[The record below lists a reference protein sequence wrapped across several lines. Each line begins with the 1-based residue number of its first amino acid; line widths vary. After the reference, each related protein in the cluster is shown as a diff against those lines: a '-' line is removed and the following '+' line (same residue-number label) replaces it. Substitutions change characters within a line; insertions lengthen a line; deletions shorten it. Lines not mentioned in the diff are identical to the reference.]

1 MQAVLS
7 RVHRIVVP
15 PPDATE
21 AADDQELTTIAI
33 SSPRPSSL
41 PPALPCDVEATIART
56 VERLQ
61 FATLLTERKQ
71 AVRALHSLA
80 QQLQLDEIQH
90 GHKSTTL
97 EPTVGEQ
104 ALGLAAVPAVL
115 DALVSD
121 PRDTELMETLLEFL
135 QSIVTRVPAAAVLV
149 LTQPNGDVAAQWGM
163 PTCLM
168 LLQDPSP
175 WIRGPAVSLVKA
187 LQEAAPGEFTK
198 SVLQC
203 KEGLRR
209 LLEVVE
215 DRREHIRDTAL
226 AVLGQLTGRD
236 KNVQQ
241 FLAFEE
247 GFARL
252 FQIMEAEGLADS
264 TGASLA
270 SSVVADC
277 LHIVN
282 NMLRDNLMTQTLFL
296 EMTYLESHV
305 PRLLTVLGSEE
316 QQHKGEDAATL
327 EQKRRVLRLGLQLV
341 RILLAGLYEG
351 VNDSMLDEMAQRDRA
366 RKNQELARIQSL
378 VARQE
383 VLMSALGELIC
394 CCNGTMMDVR
404 LQALDLLLLVS
415 ERNGGAQMIL
425 VNLYAMPSGRNV
437 LADLVGLDADIG
449 RDDSPVSAAASAL
462 LDALFSDNEGAR
474 MAVLQHVQT
483 PPPQAVSLEGYSTGR
498 SSESSSIPFSAG
510 RVLFDAFV
518 INTESIVQCGDRD
531 DARTLNLK
539 LVTAWKAS
547 HRLTNLLLDS
557 SYCKELALRVPA
569 NYTDPQARAVAGGLF
584 LSRCVQLLRIA
595 PDNKLSSVV
604 QSIVFQAKLSV
615 LILLIHWCH
624 RCPKA
629 VREIV
634 GSVANLS
641 VLMDVLSVQQISTSS
656 RSAAETT
663 QLRGLVALLLGCC
676 LEFLRDEEEENI
688 AEMASAAVTA
698 AAPKGEMGLQM
709 TRDQILQMTSNRVGL
724 ETFTNALVQFQQTA
738 AILACARASAT
749 QSSRVLLTC
758 RAEYDIIDVADA
770 DDVGGDLDDD
780 GKARYLFMLYERAFT
795 EFYRSIA
802 EQIQKRVIAMY
813 TDFCDGGSLRS
824 ADGDSIVSTPA
835 SAYQDLIRMQDK
847 QIHDLQRQVEELKR
861 REMDQ
866 GCQGDVSST
875 PLQIQG
881 SFVRN
886 QMAPLREQ
894 LEHESTGLEDKNNS
908 ILEPAIEMAT
918 RMDELALVS
927 EQPGAER
934 RQRKNEPIPVCSSA
948 EDVQSASVSHEV
960 LLAHLAKVQAE
971 LDAGREANQRSYIAD
986 ATSQGATASHSV
998 RNESE
1003 DGFVSAQCLKLLEE
1017 LHVECERK
1025 DRELV
1030 ECKQMLEAL
1039 VKDQVHAKNENERLK
1054 AELAGA
1060 LLKSAQVREVEGNEY
1075 EDVIDNLTA
1084 DKARL
1089 ESRVEELEVA
1099 TRAVYETDQ
1108 EVLHQRIQEMEQERR
1123 MTLPTL
1129 RETALLSNDTVNTR
1143 VSANEEPGE
1152 VVFDNHRSKELTP
1165 SQLEE
1170 LDLLRAR
1177 VLDLEMV
1184 AKEREGWV
1192 KNALIVQAQAT
1203 ESDDQARRDK
1213 ERHDATVKELR
1224 DELARALIEKKDVE
1238 CKAKAAVTE
1247 LENEKAQ
1254 LLFAK
1259 VELEKKLG
1267 SCHPVEDASQP
1278 RNDERL
1284 RTKRPFQES
1293 IDMENSNESTVE
1305 DLLILVASLEI
1316 QCTVYRESLMEA
1328 RGEHAVAAAAELC
1341 RQRGA
1346 IFSV

>member
-15 PPDATE
+15 PPETTE
-21 AADDQELTTIAI
+21 AADVELTTIAI
-33 SSPRPSSL
+33 SSPSPSS
-41 PPALPCDVEATIART
+41 PSQNPQPSSSPALARDIEATIART

-71 AVRALHSLA
+71 AVFALHSLA
-80 QQLQLDEIQH
+80 QQQQLDNSQH

-97 EPTVGEQ
+97 EPTVEEQ

-149 LTQPNGDVAAQWGM
+149 LAQPNEDVAAQWGM

-252 FQIMEAEGLADS
+252 FQIMEAEELPDCTS
-264 TGASLA
+264 ASLA

-282 NMLRDNLMTQTLFL
+282 NMLRGNLMTQTLFL

-316 QQHKGEDAATL
+316 QHEGEDAAAL
-327 EQKRRVLRLGLQLV
+327 EQKKRVLKLGLQLV

-351 VNDSMLDEMAQRDRA
+351 VNDLMLDEMAQRDRA

-383 VLMSALGELIC
+383 VLMGALGELIC
-394 CCNGTMMDVR
+394 CCNDTMMDVR

-425 VNLYAMPSGRNV
+425 VNLYAIPSGRNV
-437 LADLVGLDADIG
+437 LADLVGLDVGNG

-462 LDALFSDNEGAR
+462 LDTLFSDNEGAR

-483 PPPQAVSLEGYSTGR
+483 PPPQIVSLEGYSTGR

-531 DARTLNLK
+531 DAGTLNLK

-547 HRLTNLLLDS
+547 HRLTNLLSDS

-569 NYTDPQARAVAGGLF
+569 NYTDAQARAVAGGLF

-624 RCPKA
+624 HCPKA

-641 VLMDVLSVQQISTSS
+641 VLMDVLSVKQISTSS

-676 LEFLRDEEEENI
+676 LEFLRDDEKENI

-698 AAPKGEMGLQM
+698 AAPKEEMGLQL
-709 TRDQILQMTSNRVGL
+709 TRDQILQMISNRVGL
-724 ETFTNALVQFQQTA
+724 EKFTNALVQFQQTA
-738 AILACARASAT
+738 AILACARASPT
-749 QSSRVLLTC
+749 QSSRVLLTY

-770 DDVGGDLDDD
+770 DDVDT
-780 GKARYLFMLYERAFT
+780 RQLFE
-795 EFYRSIA
+795 
-802 EQIQKRVIAMY
+802 K
-813 TDFCDGGSLRS
+813 
-824 ADGDSIVSTPA
+824 PN
-835 SAYQDLIRMQDK
+835 
-847 QIHDLQRQVEELKR
+847 
-861 REMDQ
+861 
-866 GCQGDVSST
+866 VSS
-875 PLQIQG
+875 
-881 SFVRN
+881 
-886 QMAPLREQ
+886 
-894 LEHESTGLEDKNNS
+894 
-908 ILEPAIEMAT
+908 
-918 RMDELALVS
+918 
-927 EQPGAER
+927 
-934 RQRKNEPIPVCSSA
+934 
-948 EDVQSASVSHEV
+948 
-960 LLAHLAKVQAE
+960 
-971 LDAGREANQRSYIAD
+971 
-986 ATSQGATASHSV
+986 
-998 RNESE
+998 
-1003 DGFVSAQCLKLLEE
+1003 
-1017 LHVECERK
+1017 
-1025 DRELV
+1025 
-1030 ECKQMLEAL
+1030 
-1039 VKDQVHAKNENERLK
+1039 
-1054 AELAGA
+1054 
-1060 LLKSAQVREVEGNEY
+1060 
-1075 EDVIDNLTA
+1075 
-1084 DKARL
+1084 AR
-1089 ESRVEELEVA
+1089 
-1099 TRAVYETDQ
+1099 T
-1108 EVLHQRIQEMEQERR
+1108 I
-1123 MTLPTL
+1123 
-1129 RETALLSNDTVNTR
+1129 
-1143 VSANEEPGE
+1143 
-1152 VVFDNHRSKELTP
+1152 
-1165 SQLEE
+1165 
-1170 LDLLRAR
+1170 RAR
-1177 VLDLEMV
+1177 E
-1184 AKEREGWV
+1184 
-1192 KNALIVQAQAT
+1192 
-1203 ESDDQARRDK
+1203 
-1213 ERHDATVKELR
+1213 
-1224 DELARALIEKKDVE
+1224 
-1238 CKAKAAVTE
+1238 
-1247 LENEKAQ
+1247 
-1254 LLFAK
+1254 
-1259 VELEKKLG
+1259 
-1267 SCHPVEDASQP
+1267 
-1278 RNDERL
+1278 
-1284 RTKRPFQES
+1284 
-1293 IDMENSNESTVE
+1293 
-1305 DLLILVASLEI
+1305 
-1316 QCTVYRESLMEA
+1316 YRF
-1328 RGEHAVAAAAELC
+1328 GG
-1341 RQRGA
+1341 QK
-1346 IFSV
+1346 